1 MHSTSLLAGAALLLA
16 ACATGPSPDSARDA
30 GRCVSLFDQYDALLD
45 LYPNAASGGFGVGGL
60 AFNPIQQ
67 QIAFIRQ
74 ADCLTRESELAG
86 MEALGESLRP
96 FTPATG
102 GGAIAPVAVV
112 AGIVTSPDAEARA
125 VAFFQSL
132 GYSTRTVG
140 MPQLGRRILVGGFTT
155 QGGLDQALGIAREAG
170 FESAYATRRFR
181 I

>member
-1 MHSTSLLAGAALLLA
+1 MRAASLLAGTVLLLA
-16 ACATGPSPDSARDA
+16 ACAPGATPEAGRDA
-30 GRCVSLFDQYDALLD
+30 GRCVTLFNQYDALLD
-45 LYPNAASGGFGVGGL
+45 LYPNQASDGFGVGGL

-67 QIAFIRQ
+67 QIAFLRS

-96 FTPATG
+96 FSPATG
-102 GGAIAPVAVV
+102 GAAIAPVTIH

-140 MPQLGRRILVGGFTT
+140 AQQLGRRILVGSFTSRSA
-155 QGGLDQALGIAREAG
+155 LDQALGIARDAG
-170 FESAYATRRFR
+170 FESAYATRRIR